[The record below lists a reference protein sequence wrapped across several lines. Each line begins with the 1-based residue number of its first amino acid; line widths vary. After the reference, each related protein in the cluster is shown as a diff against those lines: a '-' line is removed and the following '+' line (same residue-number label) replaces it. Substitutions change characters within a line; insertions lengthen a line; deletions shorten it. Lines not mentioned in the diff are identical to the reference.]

1 MKDLKDTWGNVTL
14 HHVQLLPELVG
25 KRRSEASVTTFI
37 FVPGAGNLCEV
48 LQKPGCQVALLSFYD
63 K

>member
-1 MKDLKDTWGNVTL
+1 MKDLKDMCDNVTL
-14 HHVQLLPELVG
+14 HHVQLLLELLG

-37 FVPGAGNLCEV
+37 FVSGAENLCKV
-48 LQKPGCQVALLSFYD
+48 LQKPGSQVALLSFYD